1 MATTI
6 QQSFLKLKQNLEIT
20 DLQEATVSTR
30 QKSVRGVIEAGI
42 SLNDPYSFLT
52 GSYSRQTLIA
62 PLKEADIDIFFVLD
76 SKYFYHY
83 ENGQNGGQAGLLD
96 FVKRTLRKTYTETP
110 DISRN
115 GQAVTI
121 RFTDFV
127 VDVVPGFNRKGGGF
141 LIPNS
146 VNQSWISTDPKKHVE
161 IMTAAN
167 KAHDGKLIPLIKMI
181 KAWNKNNN
189 KYFGSFHLEVLALQ
203 ILHNG
208 VTISDFPSG
217 VRFYFDKGR
226 ALIAQKNLDPA
237 GYGGD
242 VGSYIN
248 TQEKIQEAA
257 GKFQLAYDRAIKAE
271 DYDKRGYVQN
281 AIEMWIKIFGDYF
294 PAYG

>member
-1 MATTI
+1 
-6 QQSFLKLKQNLEIT
+6 LKQNLEIT

-30 QKSVRGVIEAGI
+30 QKSVREVIEAGI
-42 SLNDPYSFLT
+42 SLDDPYSFLT

-76 SKYFYHY
+76 SKYFSHY

-96 FVKRTLRKTYTETP
+96 WVKRTLRKTYTETP

-121 RFTDFV
+121 KFTDFA

-167 KAHDGKLIPLIKMI
+167 KVHNGNLIPLVKMI

-248 TQEKIQEAA
+248 TQEKIQEAV

-271 DYDKRGYVQN
+271 DYNNRGYVQN

>member
-1 MATTI
+1 MPTTI
-6 QQSFLKLKQNLEIT
+6 PQSFLKLKQNLEIT
-20 DLQEATVSTR
+20 DLQEATISTR
-30 QKSVRGVIEAGI
+30 QKNVREVIEAGI
-42 SLNDPYSFLT
+42 SLIDTGSFLT

-62 PLKEADIDIFFVLD
+62 PLKEADIDIFFILD
-76 SKYFYHY
+76 SKYYYNY

-96 FVKRTLRKTYTETP
+96 LVKRTLRKTYTETP

-146 VNQSWISTDPKKHVE
+146 INQSWIPTDPKKHVE
-161 IMTAAN
+161 IMTTAN
-167 KAHDGKLIPLIKMI
+167 TAHAGDLVPLAKMI
-181 KAWNKNNN
+181 KAWNKNSN
-189 KYFGSFHLEVLALQ
+189 KYFNSFHLEVLALL
-203 ILHNG
+203 ILQG
-208 VTISDFPSG
+208 VNISDFPSG
-217 VRFYFDKGR
+217 VRYYFDKGR
-226 ALIAQKNLDPA
+226 TLINKKNLDPA

-248 TQEKIQEAA
+248 TQEKIQEAVA
-257 GKFQLAYDRAIKAE
+257 KFELAYNRAIKAE
-271 DYDKRGYVQN
+271 DYASRGYIKDAVDV
-281 AIEMWIKIFGDYF
+281 WIQIFGEYF